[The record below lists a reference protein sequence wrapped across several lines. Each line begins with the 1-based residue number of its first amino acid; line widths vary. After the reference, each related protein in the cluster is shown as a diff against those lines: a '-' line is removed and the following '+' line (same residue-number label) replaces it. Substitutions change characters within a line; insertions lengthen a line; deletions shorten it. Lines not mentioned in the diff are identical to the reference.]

1 MFASGDNTYGQFGNG
16 TMLGSYD
23 LVEIDTGLHI
33 NQISAGSA
41 HVVCVDTQ
49 GQVYGWG
56 KCNNGQLSFRP
67 PKGIKNQLT
76 PVNIAFDKL
85 VAEVR
90 CGSLFTSALV

>member
-1 MFASGDNTYGQFGNG
+1 
-16 TMLGSYD
+16 MLGSYD

-56 KCNNGQLSFRP
+56 KCNNG
-67 PKGIKNQLT
+67 
-76 PVNIAFDKL
+76 
-85 VAEVR
+85 
-90 CGSLFTSALV
+90 